1 MTTIN
6 VENIITDSKN
16 IYGALHQ
23 LDEMTHCLNFLSDK
37 QLNGFIE
44 VGCANGA
51 SFHCWASVVNGVKLS
66 VDLNHGFGMSDGLPG
81 ANTKDDVS
89 AATEQNYTQV
99 RDRNNKWRTYFSDV
113 YTVEGNSMAPETIE
127 KVKSTLNGKKVD
139 WIFIDAWHEYFAAM
153 EDLNNF
159 KQFLSADGYIG
170 FHDIHQ
176 SESMDKFWL
185 EVQNTY
191 TNTIE
196 IAGGTGIGL
205 IHASSF
211 I

>member
-1 MTTIN
+1 MKDIN
-6 VENIITDSKN
+6 VASIIADSKN

-23 LDEMTHCLNFLSDK
+23 AEEMTNCLNFLSDK

-51 SFHCWASVVNGVKLS
+51 SFHCWASVVSGLKLS
-66 VDLNHGFGMSDGLPG
+66 VDLNHGFGMSEGLPG
-81 ANTKDDVS
+81 ANTKDDVF
-89 AATEQNYTQV
+89 AATEQKYTQV
-99 RDRNNKWRTYFSDV
+99 RDRNNKWRTYFNDV

-159 KQFLSADGYIG
+159 KQFLSEDGYMA

-176 SESMDKFWL
+176 NESMDKFWS
-185 EVQNTY
+185 EVQSTY

>member
-1 MTTIN
+1 MDDTILG
-6 VENIITDSKN
+6 NIIADSKN

-23 LDEMTHCLNFLSDK
+23 SEEMTNCLKFLSDK

-44 VGCANGA
+44 VGCASGA
-51 SFHCWASVVNGVKLS
+51 SFHCWASVVNGLKLS
-66 VDLNHGFGMSDGLPG
+66 VDLNHGFGMSEGLGG
-81 ANTKDDVS
+81 ANTKDDVLP
-89 AATEQNYTQV
+89 AAEQNYTQV
-99 RDRNNKWRTYFSDV
+99 RDRNNKWRRYFSDV
-113 YTVEGNSMAPETIE
+113 YTIEGNSMAPETIE

-176 SESMDKFWL
+176 SASMDKFWS

-191 TNTIE
+191 THTIE
-196 IAGGTGIGL
+196 ISGGTGIGL